1 MEMTGLEPVTS
12 CLQSIYSTIELH
24 PQAGVKGFEPLNVD
38 TKNRCLTT
46 WLYSKGGRDLPP
58 KIQGIFYICFQ
69 NIYILGNNGL
79 EPLTFSL

>member
-1 MEMTGLEPVTS
+1 MTGLEPVTS

-46 WLYSKGGRDLPP
+46 WLYPNPTK
-58 KIQGIFYICFQ
+58 
-69 NIYILGNNGL
+69 NG
-79 EPLTFSL
+79 